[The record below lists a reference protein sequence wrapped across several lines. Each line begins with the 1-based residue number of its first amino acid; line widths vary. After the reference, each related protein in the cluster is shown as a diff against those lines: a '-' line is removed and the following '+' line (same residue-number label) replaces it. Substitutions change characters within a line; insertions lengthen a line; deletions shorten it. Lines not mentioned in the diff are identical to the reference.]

1 MKTEHR
7 MKPDWNQ
14 TLLKLCEHYLE
25 SCCKGRQ
32 ARDPL
37 SSLLPTLGEV
47 VGIPYAC
54 LFSPKSFCAPG
65 LEIVGVQQHPQK
77 TANPCVC
84 ALGVSSEKG
93 APRPWSVKLREKK
106 ALHKN
111 LEGREVQSA
120 VMIYFNSAIIY
131 IFHGFI

>member
-32 ARDPL
+32 AQDPL

-84 ALGVSSEKG
+84 ALGVGSEKG
-93 APRPWSVKLREKK
+93 APRPWSVKLQEEKSI
-106 ALHKN
+106 AQ
-111 LEGREVQSA
+111 ESGRKRSPECCDD
-120 VMIYFNSAIIY
+120 IL
-131 IFHGFI
+131 